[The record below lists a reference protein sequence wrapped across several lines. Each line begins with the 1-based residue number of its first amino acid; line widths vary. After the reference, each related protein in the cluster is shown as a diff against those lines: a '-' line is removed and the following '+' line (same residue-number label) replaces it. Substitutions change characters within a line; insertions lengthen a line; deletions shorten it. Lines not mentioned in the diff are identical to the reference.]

1 MKPEKSESQPMLFEI
16 IEHTADVGIVGY
28 GGDLKE
34 VFENTAVGMFSLIT
48 ELDAVSKDLETQVE
62 VEAEDVEGLM
72 VAWLNELIYLF
83 ETRGVLFKGFDILEL
98 GEAGLK
104 AVAHGEKLNPIKH
117 EIKTEIKAA
126 TYHMLKV
133 ERVKGRLKS
142 RVIFDV

>member
-1 MKPEKSESQPMLFEI
+1 MESEKKESRPRPFEV
-16 IEHTADVGIVGY
+16 IEHTADVGIIGY

-34 VFENTAVGMFSLIT
+34 VFENTAIGMFSLIT
-48 ELDAVSKDLETQVE
+48 ELNAVSKDLEIQVE

-83 ETRGVLFKGFDILEL
+83 ETKGVLFKEFDILEL
-98 GEAGLK
+98 SEEGLR
-104 AVAHGEKLNPIKH
+104 AVARGEELNPIKH

-133 ERVKGRLKS
+133 ESEKERLKS